1 MPLPGATLILPLELP
16 SEAIDS
22 VEVADVLSFEG
33 EAAAGGDPWRNRGG
47 YELVRR
53 PEALEIRWLP
63 ARTVRCRLVVPGYQE
78 AWSEPVQ
85 LEEGAEVTAS
95 PVRFSR
101 GREIRLRLEAP
112 EGSQVPREVS
122 IRVWKSPEY
131 REVRF
136 ASRRGDELGVWT
148 LSAFGPGAY
157 RLEVKTKGVYRT
169 AKTTISVSEGDDA
182 DVEVVIPL
190 AAR

>member
-1 MPLPGATLILPLELP
+1 MPDSIVARIADRLDIQPEQTERLLRTLAQLIKKQSAREGRVRGPGLGVFQKT
-16 SEAIDS
+16 
-22 VEVADVLSFEG
+22 ADVLSFEG

-53 PEALEIRWLP
+53 PGALEIRWLP

-85 LEEGAEVTAS
+85 LEEGAEATAP

-122 IRVWKSPEY
+122 IRVWKWGA
-131 REVRF
+131 R
-136 ASRRGDELGVWT
+136 SRTSLRKSTRSW
-148 LSAFGPGAY
+148 AM
-157 RLEVKTKGVYRT
+157 K
-169 AKTTISVSEGDDA
+169 
-182 DVEVVIPL
+182 
-190 AAR
+190 